1 MAPSRVSGKYHHT
14 QVADYLPYLFSYL
27 KRIPSKRQA
36 TCRYPPLGGFKQVK
50 MDLGATRPDG
60 KDFNA
65 ASQHEAAHTEG
76 VIRPLSQTLSQPAG
90 AQGVLNS
97 PDLTTDGLF
106 TGRSGLE
113 KEEQPGA
120 NVLLQQDIAG
130 IAASPEWKKQT
141 VSHSSG
147 DSKPSPVQQ
156 HQQQEEF
163 NKAALIEHQR
173 QHWISQYLRDP
184 DQLDTQPS
192 QMDIQSSQTASPADS
207 EINFSSKRKKSALP
221 NQTALQMDQK
231 VEEKGQKSTQDE
243 AANSSRSAGLEKVNM
258 EHQHIEMQSNK
269 NDRSAP
275 KSNEEMKSVTS
286 VNPIFGSFTAE
297 QTKEFK
303 EKIAD
308 KQLEGDKDEKTAA
321 DEQPPAEQFNG
332 WAVTES
338 MRNKDQKTFA
348 TWPSDSKIE
357 QVTYQPHHQCFNR
370 SNWTRKG

>member
-1 MAPSRVSGKYHHT
+1 
-14 QVADYLPYLFSYL
+14 
-27 KRIPSKRQA
+27 
-36 TCRYPPLGGFKQVK
+36 

-130 IAASPEWKKQT
+130 IAASPEWKKQP
-141 VSHSSG
+141 VSNSSG

-173 QHWISQYLRDP
+173 QQWISQYLRDP

-192 QMDIQSSQTASPADS
+192 QMHIQSSQTASPADS
-207 EINFSSKRKKSALP
+207 EINFSSKMRKSALP

-231 VEEKGQKSTQDE
+231 VEEKDRKSTQDE
-243 AANSSRSAGLEKVNM
+243 AATSSRSAGLDKVNM
-258 EHQHIEMQSNK
+258 EHQHIEMQSN
-269 NDRSAP
+269 
-275 KSNEEMKSVTS
+275 V
-286 VNPIFGSFTAE
+286 G
-297 QTKEFK
+297 
-303 EKIAD
+303 
-308 KQLEGDKDEKTAA
+308 
-321 DEQPPAEQFNG
+321 
-332 WAVTES
+332 
-338 MRNKDQKTFA
+338 
-348 TWPSDSKIE
+348 
-357 QVTYQPHHQCFNR
+357 
-370 SNWTRKG
+370 